1 MEIRTLPSQA
11 ADIRSSSRYGLSNP
25 LGFKYHIVIEP
36 LGYTIVN
43 NKLNTTETT
52 TLLKQIQRLQQSK
65 VVEIEAQYIPLSQI
79 YVIAKSKFHWNA
91 IEIQRLEKISVN
103 ITSHTSTEPR
113 KNHHPY
119 YSQVGRHNYPI
130 LSILSSVAIKT
141 FMPCATI
148 LT

>member
-11 ADIRSSSRYGLSNP
+11 AAIRSSSRYGLSNS
-25 LGFKYHIVIEP
+25 LGFKNHIVIEP

-52 TLLKQIQRLQQSK
+52 TLLKQIQSLQQSK
-65 VVEIEAQYIPLSQI
+65 VIEIEAQYIPLSQI

-103 ITSHTSTEPR
+103 ITNHTSTEPR
-113 KNHHPY
+113 KTII
-119 YSQVGRHNYPI
+119 PI
-130 LSILSSVAIKT
+130 IRKLEGKIIRFYQFYLLWQSRLSCLVPP
-141 FMPCATI
+141 F
-148 LT
+148 

>member
-11 ADIRSSSRYGLSNP
+11 ADIRSSSRYGLSNS

-52 TLLKQIQRLQQSK
+52 TLLKQIQSLQQSK
-65 VVEIEAQYIPLSQI
+65 VIEIEAQYIPLSQI

-91 IEIQRLEKISVN
+91 IEIQRLEKNSVN
-103 ITSHTSTEPR
+103 ITNHTSTEPR
-113 KNHHPY
+113 KTII
-119 YSQVGRHNYPI
+119 PI
-130 LSILSSVAIKT
+130 IRKLEGKIIRFYQFYLLWQSRLSCLVPP
-141 FMPCATI
+141 F
-148 LT
+148 